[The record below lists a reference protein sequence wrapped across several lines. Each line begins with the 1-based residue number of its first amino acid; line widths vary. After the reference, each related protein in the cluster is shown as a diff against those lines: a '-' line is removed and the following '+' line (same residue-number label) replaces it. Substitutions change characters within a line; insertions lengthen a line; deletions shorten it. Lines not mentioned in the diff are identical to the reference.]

1 MNSLKILSL
10 KMAKIE
16 KEFPILKKLI
26 IWLFKYIKTKSP
38 LPFLG
43 KLGYFLHFWVEKRW
57 ASQVK
62 CSQSKF
68 KTAYSTQILFPVLRL
83 QVPSDIS
90 DKFDPSFCKF
100 GCSSGDHVR
109 ICERK
114 WSIVPDAKFNP
125 EWIGTNIK
133 SQKWKTKK
141 LVCPFLLALFHFETH
156 LINGFLFISD
166 NCGQFG
172 NFFQLSLK

>member
-1 MNSLKILSL
+1 MILNVMNSLKILSL

-68 KTAYSTQILFPVLRL
+68 KTAYSTQIVVDQLNPPKSCFQFCGCRCQATYQINLTPVFASL
-83 QVPSDIS
+83 
-90 DKFDPSFCKF
+90 
-100 GCSSGDHVR
+100 
-109 ICERK
+109 
-114 WSIVPDAKFNP
+114 AA
-125 EWIGTNIK
+125 
-133 SQKWKTKK
+133 
-141 LVCPFLLALFHFETH
+141 LLETTSAFVKEND
-156 LINGFLFISD
+156 L
-166 NCGQFG
+166 
-172 NFFQLSLK
+172 